1 MSYERNKKEE
11 EIEIKNL
18 ISKKKK
24 LRERHKLCIIY
35 MAHSSYNILIEN
47 FPFKKHCIVYSW
59 KEKLIRNKLHYLKLN
74 STGTINTWNWEF
86 EVINNNKWW
95 VIVNLTLH
103 TTKFIPINDYLNI
116 RLVVEL
122 EINNTCIIHQS

>member
-1 MSYERNKKEE
+1 MLTVPDQTDFGGAIQGAHDPHRPTIKKEG
-11 EIEIKNL
+11 
-18 ISKKKK
+18 
-24 LRERHKLCIIY
+24 
-35 MAHSSYNILIEN
+35 
-47 FPFKKHCIVYSW
+47 V
-59 KEKLIRNKLHYLKLN
+59 
-74 STGTINTWNWEF
+74 NTWNWEF

-95 VIVNLTLH
+95 AIVNLTFH